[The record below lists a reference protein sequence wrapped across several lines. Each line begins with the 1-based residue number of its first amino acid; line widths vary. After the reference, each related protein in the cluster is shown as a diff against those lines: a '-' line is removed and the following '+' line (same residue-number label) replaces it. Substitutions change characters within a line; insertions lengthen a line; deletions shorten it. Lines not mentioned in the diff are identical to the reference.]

1 MNVYESIMTGLTEA
15 VGYEK
20 GVVKARKTKCTVNPA
35 PLFNAQ
41 EIKNIRISLQM
52 TQTTF
57 AEVLGVS
64 KKTVEAWEVGTNAPI
79 GTARRLLSMLKTD
92 PALPAKYDII
102 QMKKT

>member
-35 PLFNAQ
+35 
-41 EIKNIRISLQM
+41 
-52 TQTTF
+52 
-57 AEVLGVS
+57 
-64 KKTVEAWEVGTNAPI
+64 
-79 GTARRLLSMLKTD
+79 
-92 PALPAKYDII
+92 LPAKYDII